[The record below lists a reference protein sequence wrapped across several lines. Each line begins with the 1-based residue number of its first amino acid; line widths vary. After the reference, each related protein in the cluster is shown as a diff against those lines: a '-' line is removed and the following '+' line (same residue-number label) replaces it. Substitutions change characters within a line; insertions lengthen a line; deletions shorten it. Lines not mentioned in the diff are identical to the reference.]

1 MSSSL
6 LETLEPH
13 PKTKSLCPINSIDQW
28 LRFWHLQLVSLG
40 LNLYLELWS
49 PESCLISLWLSVL
62 TVKPE
67 SQSYRLK
74 IFLLFGL
81 NKVIK
86 VHSITVI
93 VGMAQYNVG
102 QTFAITMCVKAMLLP
117 SHMLTRIFPAQ
128 PWTKWDS
135 SGNSNTYLSLHPSYS
150 WHHHLYKWYKL
161 SNVDHLLSVNV
172 QWKNALEI
180 KPAHQT
186 ISPLC
191 CGLWAGFVLWRTSPT
206 TLSTL
211 QVLILFFLH
220 VIPLSS
226 IVL

>member
-1 MSSSL
+1 MNKNNLVRNSKDWFPGLWTHELKSPRNPRVTSQDKIFMSNQQYRPVVKILAS
-6 LETLEPH
+6 T
-13 PKTKSLCPINSIDQW
+13 
-28 LRFWHLQLVSLG
+28 VSLG

-67 SQSYRLK
+67 SQSYHLK

-117 SHMLTRIFPAQ
+117 SHMLTRIFSAQ
-128 PWTKWDS
+128 PCS
-135 SGNSNTYLSLHPSYS
+135 EHNGIPLEIAIPIYLSIGATHDITIFINGINYRILNISYGS
-150 WHHHLYKWYKL
+150 MYSEKM
-161 SNVDHLLSVNV
+161 
-172 QWKNALEI
+172 
-180 KPAHQT
+180 
-186 ISPLC
+186 PLK
-191 CGLWAGFVLWRTSPT
+191 
-206 TLSTL
+206 
-211 QVLILFFLH
+211 
-220 VIPLSS
+220 
-226 IVL
+226 